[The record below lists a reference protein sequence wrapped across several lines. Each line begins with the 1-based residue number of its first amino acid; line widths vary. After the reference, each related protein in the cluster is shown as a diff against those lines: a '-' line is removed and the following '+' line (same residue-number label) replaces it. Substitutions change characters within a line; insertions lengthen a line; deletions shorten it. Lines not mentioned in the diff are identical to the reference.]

1 MNSKQLIMFQ
11 HHFLLFYRNFKKHKS
26 SFFINLIG
34 LSAGLS
40 CSILIYLW
48 VIDETRT
55 DKFHEKDAQL
65 YQAMENNKTQ
75 ASINTTDGTS
85 APLAEALKKE
95 FPEVEDAV
103 MSSPTYWLGES
114 KISIKGNNN
123 VKARGKFAGRDFLK
137 IFSYP
142 VVSGNVNSMLSGL
155 NNIVISEGMA
165 VKLFKTTDVL
175 GKEITWRNGD
185 MEKESHALISGVFKD
200 TPSASSD
207 QFDFLVSQEMFLQTA
222 PNYLKWGNIGPNTF
236 IVLKKGTDVS
246 AFNSKIKNF
255 MLTKGQQHRTLF
267 IRPFADGYLY
277 NSYENGKLTGGRIE
291 YVKLFTLVA
300 VFILVIACINF
311 MNLST
316 AKASRRMKEVGIKK
330 VMGAQRK
337 SLMMQF
343 MAESMMLTFLS
354 LLIALVSVE
363 MLLPGFSNIVGK
375 ELTLN
380 FNGTVILWLVGIT
393 VFTGLISGSY
403 PAIYLSGFHPSDALK
418 GKLSPTA
425 ATLFTRKGLVVFQ
438 FTLSVVLIVA
448 VFVIYKQIDYAQ
460 SKNLGF
466 KKDNVLYFET
476 DGRVKTA
483 VDQTLTM
490 IKQIPGV
497 INASSIDRGFLGDL
511 NSTFGDFSWEGRD
524 PKEVI
529 KFQRA
534 QVNVGL
540 LETLGI
546 EMAAGRSFSTK
557 FGSDTS
563 KMIINEAGI
572 RAMHLADPIGKVF
585 TLWGKD
591 YQIIGVVKDF
601 HFESLHQV
609 IQPMFF
615 KFNPEQTNRIMLKIS
630 RGKEKST
637 IASLQRFYGNF
648 NPGYTLDY
656 KFLDQDYQAQYVSE
670 NRVGLLSRY
679 FAVLAILISCLGL
692 FGLAAFTAERKL
704 KEIGI
709 RKVLGASELNIIY
722 TLSKD
727 FTIPVVVA
735 IVVALPISY
744 VLTKY
749 WLNSFAYRIELQL
762 WYFFAAGFLALLISW
777 LTVSTQAIKAA
788 KADPIKCLKQD

>member
-1 MNSKQLIMFQ
+1 MLQ
-11 HHFLLFYRNFKKHKS
+11 HHFVLFYRNFKKHKS

-48 VIDETRT
+48 VIDETRM
-55 DKFHEKDAQL
+55 DKFHENGAQL
-65 YQAMENNKTQ
+65 YQVMENNKTEV
-75 ASINTTDGTS
+75 AINTTDGTS

-103 MSSPTYWLGES
+103 MSSPTYWLAES
-114 KISIKGNNN
+114 KFSINGNNN
-123 VKARGKFAGRDFLK
+123 IKARGKFAGADFLK

-142 VVSGNVNSMLSGL
+142 VVSGNVDLMLSGL
-155 NNIVISEGMA
+155 NKIVISEGLA
-165 VKLFKTTDVL
+165 IKLFKTTNVL
-175 GKEITWRNGD
+175 GREITWRNGD
-185 MEKESHALISGVFKD
+185 MEKESHALISGVFKN
-200 TPSASSD
+200 TPLASSD
-207 QFDFLVSQEMFLQTA
+207 QFDFLVSQEIFLQTA
-222 PNYLKWGNIGPNTF
+222 PNYRKWGNVGPNTF
-236 IVLKKGTDVS
+236 IILKKGTDVN
-246 AFNSKIKNF
+246 AFNNKIKDF
-255 MLTKGQQHRTLF
+255 LVAKGQKHRTLF
-267 IRPFADGYLY
+267 IRPYADGYLY
-277 NSYENGKLTGGRIE
+277 NSYENGKLTGGKIE
-291 YVKLFTLVA
+291 YVKLFTLIA

-330 VMGAQRK
+330 VMGARRE

-343 MAESMMLTFLS
+343 IAESMMLTFLS
-354 LLIALVSVE
+354 LFIALVSVE
-363 MLLPGFSNIVGK
+363 ILLPGFNNIIGK

-380 FNGTVILWLVGIT
+380 FNWTIILSLVGIT

-403 PAIYLSGFHPSDALK
+403 PSIYLSGFNPSDALK
-418 GKLSPTA
+418 GKLSQTA
-425 ATLFTRKGLVVFQ
+425 ATLFIRQGLVVFQ

-448 VFVIYKQIDYAQ
+448 VLVIYKQIDYVQ

-466 KKDNVLYFET
+466 NKDNVLYFET
-476 DGRVKTA
+476 DGRVKTT
-483 VDQTLTM
+483 VDQTLSM
-490 IKQIPGV
+490 IRQIPGV
-497 INASSIDRGFLGDL
+497 INASSIDRAFLGDL
-511 NSTFGDFSWEGRD
+511 SFTFGDFSWEGRD
-524 PKEVI
+524 SKEVI

-534 QVNVGL
+534 QVNAGL
-540 LETLGI
+540 LETLGM

-572 RAMHLADPIGKVF
+572 RAMRLSHPIGKVF

-609 IQPMFF
+609 VQPMFF
-615 KFNPEQTNRIMLKIS
+615 KFNPEQTNRIMVKIS
-630 RGKEKST
+630 AGKAKST
-637 IASLQRFYGNF
+637 IAALQRFYRNY

-670 NRVGLLSRY
+670 SRVGLLSKY

-692 FGLAAFTAERKL
+692 FGLAAFNAERKL

-722 TLSKD
+722 TLFKD
-727 FTIPVVVA
+727 ITIPVVVA
-735 IVVALPISY
+735 IVIALPISY
-744 VLTKY
+744 VLTRY
-749 WLNSFAYRIELQL
+749 WLNSFAYRVELQL
-762 WYFFAAGFLALLISW
+762 WYFVAAGFLALFISS
-777 LTVSTQAIKAA
+777 LTVSMQAIKAA
-788 KADPIKCLKQD
+788 HADPIKCLKQD

>member
-1 MNSKQLIMFQ
+1 MD
-11 HHFLLFYRNFKKHKS
+11 R
-26 SFFINLIG
+26 
-34 LSAGLS
+34 
-40 CSILIYLW
+40 
-48 VIDETRT
+48 
-55 DKFHEKDAQL
+55 FHEKGAQL
-65 YQAMENNKTQ
+65 YQVMENNKT
-75 ASINTTDGTS
+75 AAAINTTDGTS

-103 MSSPTYWLGES
+103 MASPTYWLGES

-123 VKARGKFAGRDFLK
+123 IKASGKFASPDFFK

-142 VVSGNVNSMLSGL
+142 IISGNVNSMLSGL
-155 NNIVISEGMA
+155 NNIVISEGLA
-165 VKLFKTTDVL
+165 IKLFKTTNVL

-185 MEKESHALISGVFKD
+185 MEEESFALISGVFKD
-200 TPSASSD
+200 LPPASSD
-207 QFDFLVSQEMFLQTA
+207 QFDFLVSQDLFLKTA
-222 PNYLKWGNIGPNTF
+222 PNYLKWGNVGPNTF
-236 IVLKKGTDVS
+236 IVLKKGTDVNS
-246 AFNSKIKNF
+246 FNNKIKDF
-255 MLTKGQQHRTLF
+255 MLSKGQQHRTLF

-291 YVKLFTLVA
+291 YVKLFTLIA

-330 VMGAQRK
+330 VMGARRE

-343 MAESMMLTFLS
+343 MAESMTLTFLS
-354 LLIALVSVE
+354 LFIALVAVE
-363 MLLPGFSNIVGK
+363 MLLPGFNNIIGK
-375 ELTLN
+375 NLTLN
-380 FNGTVILWLVGIT
+380 FNWIFILSLVGIT

-403 PAIYLSGFHPSDALK
+403 PAIYLSGFNPSDALK
-418 GKLSPTA
+418 GKLSQTA

-438 FTLSVVLIVA
+438 FTLSIVLIVA
-448 VFVIYKQIDYAQ
+448 VFVIYKQIDYVQ

-476 DGRVKTA
+476 DGRLKTR
-483 VDQTLTM
+483 VDQALS
-490 IKQIPGV
+490 IIREIPGV

-511 NSTFGDFSWEGRD
+511 SFTFGDFSWEGRD
-524 PKEVI
+524 PQEVI

-534 QVNVGL
+534 QINAGL

-572 RAMHLADPIGKVF
+572 RAMRLAQPIGKIF
-585 TLWGKD
+585 NLWGKD

-601 HFESLHQV
+601 HFESLHKV
-609 IQPMFF
+609 VQPMFF
-615 KFNPEQTNRIMLKIS
+615 KFNPEQTNRIMVKIS
-630 RGKEKST
+630 AGKEKST
-637 IASLQRFYGNF
+637 IAALQRFYGNY
-648 NPGYTLDY
+648 NPGYTFDY
-656 KFLDQDYQAQYVSE
+656 KFLDQDFQAQYVSE

-727 FTIPVVVA
+727 FTIPVIVA
-735 IVVALPISY
+735 IVIALPISY

-762 WYFFAAGFLALLISW
+762 WYFVAAGLLALFISW
-777 LTVSTQAIKAA
+777 LTVSLQAIKAA
-788 KADPIKCLKQD
+788 HADPVKCLKQE

>member
-1 MNSKQLIMFQ
+1 MLQ
-11 HHFLLFYRNFKKHKS
+11 HHLLLFYRNFKKHKS

-48 VIDETRT
+48 VIDETRM
-55 DKFHEKDAQL
+55 DKFHEKGRQL
-65 YQAMENNKTQ
+65 YQVMENNKTE
-75 ASINTTDGTS
+75 AAINTTDGTS

-95 FPEVEDAV
+95 FPEVEEAV
-103 MSSPTYWLGES
+103 MSSPSYWLAAS
-114 KISIKGNNN
+114 KISINGNNN
-123 VKARGKFAGRDFLK
+123 IKARGKFAGPNFLK

-142 VVSGNVNSMLSGL
+142 VVSGNINLMLSGL
-155 NNIVISEGMA
+155 NKIVISEGLA
-165 VKLFKTTDVL
+165 IKLFKTTNVL

-185 MEKESHALISGVFKD
+185 MERESHALISGVFKD

-207 QFDFLVSQEMFLQTA
+207 QFDFLVSEQMFLQTA

-236 IVLKKGTDVS
+236 IVLKKGTDVD
-246 AFNSKIKNF
+246 AFNNKIKDF

-267 IRPFADGYLY
+267 IRPYADGYLY

-291 YVKLFTLVA
+291 YVKLFTLIA

-330 VMGAQRK
+330 VMGARRG

-354 LLIALVSVE
+354 LFVAVVSVE
-363 MLLPGFSNIVGK
+363 MLLPGFNNIIGK
-375 ELTLN
+375 ELALNLNWTL
-380 FNGTVILWLVGIT
+380 ILSFVGIT

-403 PAIYLSGFHPSDALK
+403 PAIYLSGFNPSDALK
-418 GKLSPTA
+418 GKLSQTA

-438 FTLSVVLIVA
+438 FTLSVILIVA
-448 VFVIYKQIDYAQ
+448 VFVIYKQIDYVQ

-466 KKDNVLYFET
+466 KKDNVLYFEA
-476 DGRVKTA
+476 DGKVKTA
-483 VDQTLTM
+483 ANQALSM
-490 IKQIPGV
+490 IRQIPGV
-497 INASSIDRGFLGDL
+497 INASSIDRAFLGDL
-511 NSTFGDFSWEGRD
+511 SFTFGDFSWEGRN
-524 PKEVI
+524 PQEVI

-534 QVNVGL
+534 QVNAGL

-546 EMAAGRSFSTK
+546 KMAAGRSFSTK

-572 RAMHLADPIGKVF
+572 RAMRLAHPIGKTF

-609 IQPMFF
+609 VQPMFF
-615 KFNPEQTNRIMLKIS
+615 KFNPEQTNRIMVKIS
-630 RGKEKST
+630 AGKEKET
-637 IASLQRFYGNF
+637 IAALQHFYANY

-656 KFLDQDYQAQYVSE
+656 KFLDEDYQAQYVSE

-735 IVVALPISY
+735 IVIALPISY

-762 WYFFAAGFLALLISW
+762 WYFVAAGFLALFISW
-777 LTVSTQAIKAA
+777 LTVSMQAIKAA
-788 KADPIKCLKQD
+788 HVDPIKCLKQD

>member
-1 MNSKQLIMFQ
+1 MLR
-11 HHFLLFYRNFKKHKS
+11 HHLLLFYRNFKKHRS
-26 SFFINLIG
+26 AFFINLIG

-48 VIDETRT
+48 VIDEVRM
-55 DKFHEKDAQL
+55 DKFHEKGSQL
-65 YQAMENNKTQ
+65 YQVMEHNET
-75 ASINTTDGTS
+75 AAAINTTDGTS

-123 VKARGKFAGRDFLK
+123 IKARGKFAGPDFFK

-142 VVSGNVNSMLSGL
+142 LVSGNVNLLLTGL
-155 NNIVISEGMA
+155 NNIVVSESLAM
-165 VKLFKTTDVL
+165 KLFKSANVV
-175 GKEITWRNGD
+175 GKQVTWRNGD
-185 MEKESHALISGVFKD
+185 VEEENHALISGVFKD
-200 TPSASSD
+200 IPAASSD
-207 QFDFLVSQEMFLQTA
+207 QFDFLVTQDRFLQTA

-236 IVLKKGTDVS
+236 IVLKEGTDVN
-246 AFNSKIKNF
+246 AFNSKIKDF

-277 NSYENGKLTGGRIE
+277 NNYENGRLTGGRIE
-291 YVKLFTLVA
+291 YVKLFSLIA

-316 AKASRRMKEVGIKK
+316 AKASIRMKEVGIKK
-330 VMGAQRK
+330 VMGARRE

-343 MAESMMLTFLS
+343 MAESMILTFIS
-354 LLIALVSVE
+354 LLLALISVE
-363 MLLPGFSNIVGK
+363 MLLPWFNNLIGK
-375 ELTLN
+375 ELTLTSN
-380 FNGTVILWLVGIT
+380 WTLIGSLVAIT
-393 VFTGLISGSY
+393 VCTGLISGSY
-403 PAIYLSGFHPSDALK
+403 PAIYLSGFNPSDALK

-425 ATLFTRKGLVVFQ
+425 ATLITRKGLVVFQ

-448 VFVIYKQIDYAQ
+448 VFVIYKQIEYVQ
-460 SKNLGF
+460 SKNLGY

-476 DGRVKTA
+476 EGRVKTN
-483 VDQTLTM
+483 VNQTLSM
-490 IKQIPGV
+490 IKKIPGV
-497 INASSIDRGFLGDL
+497 LNASSIDRNFLGDL
-511 NSTFGDFSWEGRD
+511 SFTFGDFSWEGRD

-534 QVNVGL
+534 QINADL

-546 EMAAGRSFSTK
+546 EMAAGRSFSAK
-557 FGSDTS
+557 FGADTS
-563 KMIINEAGI
+563 KMILNEAGI
-572 RAMHLADPIGKVF
+572 RAMRLNDPIGKTF

-601 HFESLHQV
+601 HFESLHEV
-609 IQPMFF
+609 VQPMFF
-615 KFNPEQTNRIMLKIS
+615 RFNSEHTNRIMVKIS
-630 RGKEKST
+630 AGMEQST
-637 IASLQRFYGNF
+637 IAALQRFYEQY
-648 NPGYTLDY
+648 NPGYSLDY

-670 NRVGLLSRY
+670 KRVGLLSRY
-679 FAVLAILISCLGL
+679 FAVLAVLISCLGL

-704 KEIGI
+704 KEMGI

-722 TLSKD
+722 SLSKD

-735 IVVALPISY
+735 ILIALPVSY
-744 VLTKY
+744 VLTTY
-749 WLNSFAYRIELQL
+749 WLNSFAYRIDLQL
-762 WYFFAAGFLALLISW
+762 WYFVGAGFLALFISW
-777 LTVSTQAIKAA
+777 ITVSMQAIKAA
-788 KADPIKCLKQD
+788 HTDPIKCLKHE

>member
-1 MNSKQLIMFQ
+1 MLQ
-11 HHFLLFYRNFKKHKS
+11 HHFLLFYRNFKKHRS

-48 VIDETRT
+48 VVDETRM
-55 DKFHEKDAQL
+55 DRFHEKAAQL
-65 YQAMENNKTQ
+65 YQVMENSET
-75 ASINTTDGTS
+75 AAAINTTDGTS

-103 MSSPTYWLGES
+103 MASPTYWLGDS

-123 VKARGKFAGRDFLK
+123 IKARGKFAGPDFFK

-142 VVSGNVNSMLSGL
+142 VVSGNVNLMLTGL
-155 NNIVISEGMA
+155 NKIVISESLA
-165 VKLFKTTDVL
+165 IKLFKSTNVL
-175 GKEITWRNGD
+175 GKALTWRNGD
-185 MEKESHALISGVFKD
+185 VEKENHALISGVFKD

-207 QFDFLVSQEMFLQTA
+207 QFDFLVTQELFLQTA
-222 PNYLKWGNIGPNTF
+222 PNYLKWGNVGPNTF
-236 IVLKKGTDVS
+236 IVLKKGTDVN
-246 AFNSKIKNF
+246 AFNNKIKDF

-267 IRPFADGYLY
+267 IRPFAEGYLY

-291 YVKLFTLVA
+291 YVRLFSLIA

-330 VMGAQRK
+330 VMGARRE

-354 LLIALVSVE
+354 LFIALVTVE
-363 MLLPGFSNIVGK
+363 MLLPWFNNIIDK
-375 ELTLN
+375 QLALTSSW
-380 FNGTVILWLVGIT
+380 TMIWSLVGIT
-393 VFTGLISGSY
+393 ICTGLISGSY
-403 PAIYLSGFHPSDALK
+403 PAIYLSGFNPADALK
-418 GKLSPTA
+418 GKLSQTA

-448 VFVIYKQIDYAQ
+448 VFVIYKQIEYVQ

-466 KKDNVLYFET
+466 NKENVLYFEA
-476 DGRVKTA
+476 DGRVKTS
-483 VDQTLTM
+483 VNQTLSM
-490 IKQIPGV
+490 IKKIPGV
-497 INASSIDRGFLGDL
+497 VNASSMDRNFLGDL
-511 NSTFGDFSWEGRD
+511 SFTFGDFSWEGRD
-524 PKEVI
+524 PEEVI

-534 QVNVGL
+534 QVNADL
-540 LETLGI
+540 IETLGI
-546 EMAAGRSFSTK
+546 EMAEGRSFSTK

-572 RAMHLADPIGKVF
+572 RAMHLRNPIGKIF
-585 TLWGKD
+585 TLWGKE

-601 HFESLHQV
+601 HFESLHV
-609 IQPMFF
+609 AVQPMFF
-615 KFNPEQTNRIMLKIS
+615 RFKPEQTNRIMVKIS
-630 RGKEKST
+630 AGKEQSA
-637 IASLQRFYGNF
+637 ISALQHFYEQY
-648 NPGYTLDY
+648 NPGYALEY

-735 IVVALPISY
+735 IIIALPISY
-744 VLTKY
+744 VLTTY
-749 WLNSFAYRIELQL
+749 WLNSFAYRIDLQL
-762 WYFFAAGFLALLISW
+762 WYFVAAGFLALFISW
-777 LTVSTQAIKAA
+777 ITVSMQAIKAA
-788 KADPIKCLKQD
+788 HVDPIKCLKQE

>member
-1 MNSKQLIMFQ
+1 MLQ
-11 HHFLLFYRNFKKHKS
+11 HHFLLFYRNFKKYKS

-48 VIDETRT
+48 VIDETRM
-55 DKFHEKDAQL
+55 DQFHEKGAQL
-65 YQAMENNKTQ
+65 YQVLENNKT
-75 ASINTTDGTS
+75 AAAINTTDGTS
-85 APLAEALKKE
+85 APLAAALKEE

-103 MSSPTYWLGES
+103 MSSPTYWLAES

-123 VKARGKFAGRDFLK
+123 VKARGKFAGPDFLK

-142 VVSGNVNSMLSGL
+142 VVSGDVNSMLSGL
-155 NNIVISEGMA
+155 NKIVISEGLA
-165 VKLFKTTDVL
+165 IKLFKTNDVL
-175 GKEITWRNGD
+175 GKAITWRNGD
-185 MEKESHALISGVFKD
+185 MEQENHALISGVFKD

-207 QFDFLVSQEMFLQTA
+207 QFDFLVTQEMFLQTA
-222 PNYLKWGNIGPNTF
+222 PNYLKWGNVGPNTF
-236 IVLKKGTDVS
+236 LVLKKGTDVT
-246 AFNSKIKNF
+246 AFNKKIRDF
-255 MLTKGQQHRTLF
+255 MLTKGQHFRTLF
-267 IRPFADGYLY
+267 IRPFADGYLF

-291 YVKLFTLVA
+291 YVRLFTLIA

-330 VMGAQRK
+330 VMGARRK

-354 LLIALVSVE
+354 LSIALISVE

-375 ELTLN
+375 ELTLD
-380 FNGTVILWLVGIT
+380 FNWTFILCLVGIT
-393 VFTGLISGSY
+393 VFTALISGSY
-403 PAIYLSGFHPSDALK
+403 PAIYLSGFNPSDALK

-448 VFVIYKQIDYAQ
+448 VLVIYKQVDYVQ

-476 DGRVKTA
+476 DGRLKTA
-483 VDQTLTM
+483 VDQALTM

-497 INASSIDRGFLGDL
+497 MSASSIDRGFLGDL
-511 NSTFGDFSWEGRD
+511 SFTFGDFSWEGRD

-572 RAMHLADPIGKVF
+572 RAMRLVNPIGKVF

-609 IQPMFF
+609 VQPMFF

-630 RGKEKST
+630 EGKEKST
-637 IASLQRFYGNF
+637 IAALQRFYENF

-656 KFLDQDYQAQYVSE
+656 KFLDQDYQAQYVAE

-722 TLSKD
+722 SLSKD
-727 FTIPVVVA
+727 FTVPVVLA
-735 IVVALPISY
+735 IVIALPISY

-762 WYFFAAGFLALLISW
+762 WYFVLAGCLALFISW
-777 LTVSTQAIKAA
+777 LTVSMQAIKAA
-788 KADPIKCLKQD
+788 KTNPIKCLRQE

>member
-1 MNSKQLIMFQ
+1 MLQ
-11 HHFLLFYRNFKKHKS
+11 HHFFLFFRTFKKHKS
-26 SFFINLIG
+26 SFLINLIG

-48 VIDETRT
+48 VLNETSM
-55 DKFHEKDAQL
+55 DKFHEKSAQL
-65 YQAMENNKTQ
+65 YQVMENSMT
-75 ASINTTDGTS
+75 AAAINTVDGTS

-103 MSSPTYWLGES
+103 MASPTYWLGES
-114 KISIKGNNN
+114 RISIKGNNN
-123 VKARGKFAGRDFLK
+123 VAARGKFVGANFLK

-142 VVSGNVNSMLSGL
+142 VIIGNVNQMLTGL
-155 NNIVISEGMA
+155 NKIVISEGLA
-165 VKLFKTTDVL
+165 TKLFKTTNVL

-185 MEKESHALISGVFKD
+185 VEEENHALISGVFKD
-200 TPSASSD
+200 TPSAASD
-207 QFDFLVSQEMFLQTA
+207 PFDFLVPQDNFFQIA
-222 PNYLKWGNIGPNTF
+222 PNYLKWGNVGPNTF
-236 IVLKKGTDVS
+236 ILLKKGTNVLT
-246 AFNSKIKNF
+246 FNNKIKDF

-291 YVKLFTLVA
+291 YVKLFSLIA
-300 VFILVIACINF
+300 IFILVIACINF

-316 AKASRRMKEVGIKK
+316 AKASRRMKEIGIKK
-330 VMGAQRK
+330 VIGARRG

-343 MAESMMLTFLS
+343 MAESMILTFLS
-354 LLIALVSVE
+354 LFIALVSVE
-363 MLLPGFSNIVGK
+363 MLLPWFNNIIGK
-375 ELTLN
+375 ELALN
-380 FNGTVILWLVGIT
+380 FNWTILLSLFAIT
-393 VFTGLISGSY
+393 VSTGLISGSY
-403 PAIYLSGFHPSDALK
+403 PAIYLSGFNPSDALK
-418 GKLSPTA
+418 GKLSQTA

-438 FTLSVVLIVA
+438 FTLSIILIVA
-448 VFVIYKQIDYAQ
+448 VFVIYKQIDFVQ

-476 DGRVKTA
+476 DGKVKTN
-483 VDQTLTM
+483 VDQTLSI
-490 IKQIPGV
+490 IKKIPGV
-497 INASSIDRGFLGDL
+497 INASSIDRAFLGDL
-511 NSTFGDFSWEGRD
+511 SFTFGDFSWEGRD
-524 PKEVI
+524 PEEVI

-534 QVNVGL
+534 QVNAGL

-546 EMAAGRSFSTK
+546 EVAAGRSFSTK

-572 RAMHLADPIGKVF
+572 KAMRLANPVGKIF
-585 TLWGKD
+585 TLWGKE

-609 IQPMFF
+609 VQPMFF
-615 KFNPEQTNRIMLKIS
+615 KFNPEQTNRIMVKIS
-630 RGKEKST
+630 AGKEKST
-637 IASLQRFYGNF
+637 IAHLQRFYEHY
-648 NPGYTLDY
+648 NPGYTLNY
-656 KFLDQDYQAQYVSE
+656 KFLDQDYQGQYVSE

-679 FAVLAILISCLGL
+679 FALLAILISCLGL

-722 TLSKD
+722 NLSKD
-727 FTIPVVVA
+727 FTMPVVMA
-735 IVVALPISY
+735 IVIGLPTSY
-744 VLTKY
+744 VLTTH

-762 WYFFAAGFLALLISW
+762 WYFLAAGFLALFISW
-777 LTVSTQAIKAA
+777 LTVSMQAIKAA
-788 KADPIKCLKQD
+788 NADPIKCLKQD

>member
-1 MNSKQLIMFQ
+1 MLQ
-11 HHFLLFYRNFKKHKS
+11 HHLLLFYRNFKKHKS

-48 VIDETRT
+48 VIDETRI
-55 DKFHEKDAQL
+55 DKFHEKGAQL
-65 YQAMENNKTQ
+65 YQVMENSKTE
-75 ASINTTDGTS
+75 AAINTSDGTS

-123 VKARGKFAGRDFLK
+123 VKARGKFAGHDFLK
-137 IFSYP
+137 IFSYS
-142 VVSGNVNSMLSGL
+142 VVSGNVNEMLVGL
-155 NNIVISEGMA
+155 NKIVISEGLA
-165 VKLFKTTDVL
+165 IKLFKTTNVL
-175 GKEITWRNGD
+175 GREISWRNGD
-185 MEKESHALISGVFKD
+185 MNQVSHALISGVFKD

-207 QFDFLVSQEMFLQTA
+207 QFDFLVSQELFLQTA
-222 PNYLKWGNIGPNTF
+222 PNYLKWGNQGPNTF
-236 IVLKKGTDVS
+236 IVLKKGTD
-246 AFNSKIKNF
+246 ANNFNSKIKDF
-255 MLTKGQQHRTLF
+255 MLTKGQHHRTLF
-267 IRPFADGYLY
+267 IRPYADGYLY
-277 NSYENGKLTGGRIE
+277 NSYENGKLTGGRID
-291 YVKLFTLVA
+291 YVKLFTLIA
-300 VFILVIACINF
+300 VFILIIACINF

-330 VMGAQRK
+330 VMGARRE

-343 MAESMMLTFLS
+343 MGESMMLTFLS
-354 LLIALVSVE
+354 LFIALFSVE
-363 MLLPGFSNIVGK
+363 MLLPGFNNIIGK

-380 FNGTVILWLVGIT
+380 FNGSIILSLIGIT

-403 PAIYLSGFHPSDALK
+403 PAIYLSGFNPSDALK
-418 GKLSPTA
+418 GKLSQTA
-425 ATLFTRKGLVVFQ
+425 STLFTRKGLVVFQ

-448 VFVIYKQIDYAQ
+448 VFVIYKQIDYVQ

-476 DGRVKTA
+476 DGRLKTNVNQA
-483 VDQTLTM
+483 LSM
-490 IKQIPGV
+490 IRQIPGV
-497 INASSIDRGFLGDL
+497 IDASSIDRGFLGDL
-511 NSTFGDFSWEGRD
+511 SFTFGDFSWEGRD

-534 QVNVGL
+534 QINAGL
-540 LETLGI
+540 IETLGI
-546 EMAAGRSFSTK
+546 NMAAGRSFSTK

-572 RAMHLADPIGKVF
+572 RAMRLNHPVGKIF
-585 TLWGKD
+585 TLWGRD

-609 IQPMFF
+609 VQPMFF
-615 KFNPEQTNRIMLKIS
+615 KFNPEQTNRIMVKIS
-630 RGKEKST
+630 AGKEKST
-637 IASLQRFYGNF
+637 IAALQQFYNNY

-735 IVVALPISY
+735 IVIALPVSY

-762 WYFFAAGFLALLISW
+762 WYFIAAGFLALLISW
-777 LTVSTQAIKAA
+777 LTVSMQAIKAA
-788 KADPIKCLKQD
+788 HTDPIKCLKHD

>member
-1 MNSKQLIMFQ
+1 MLQ
-11 HHFLLFYRNFKKHKS
+11 HHLLFFYRNFKKHKS

-48 VIDETRT
+48 VIDETRM
-55 DKFHEKDAQL
+55 DRFHEKGAQL
-65 YQAMENNKTQ
+65 YQVMENNKT
-75 ASINTTDGTS
+75 AAAINTTDGTS

-103 MSSPTYWLGES
+103 MASPTYWLGES

-123 VKARGKFAGRDFLK
+123 IKASGKFASPDFFK

-142 VVSGNVNSMLSGL
+142 IISGNVNSMLSGL
-155 NNIVISEGMA
+155 NNIVISEGLA
-165 VKLFKTTDVL
+165 IKLFKTTNVL

-185 MEKESHALISGVFKD
+185 MEEESFALISGVFKD
-200 TPSASSD
+200 LPPASSD
-207 QFDFLVSQEMFLQTA
+207 QFDFLVSQDLFLKTA
-222 PNYLKWGNIGPNTF
+222 PNYLKWGNVGPNTF
-236 IVLKKGTDVS
+236 IVLKKGTDVNS
-246 AFNSKIKNF
+246 FNNKIKDF

-291 YVKLFTLVA
+291 YVKLFTLIA

-330 VMGAQRK
+330 VMGARRE

-343 MAESMMLTFLS
+343 MAESMTLTFLS
-354 LLIALVSVE
+354 LFIALVAVE
-363 MLLPGFSNIVGK
+363 MLLPGFNNIIGK
-375 ELTLN
+375 NLTLN
-380 FNGTVILWLVGIT
+380 FNWIFILSLVGIT

-403 PAIYLSGFHPSDALK
+403 PAIYLSGFNPSDALK
-418 GKLSPTA
+418 GKLSQTA

-438 FTLSVVLIVA
+438 FTLSIVLIVA
-448 VFVIYKQIDYAQ
+448 VFVIYKQIDYVQ

-476 DGRVKTA
+476 DGKVKTT
-483 VDQTLTM
+483 VDQTLSM
-490 IKQIPGV
+490 IKKIPGV
-497 INASSIDRGFLGDL
+497 VNASSIDRGFLGDL
-511 NSTFGDFSWEGRD
+511 SFTFGDFSWEGRD
-524 PKEVI
+524 PEEVI

-534 QVNVGL
+534 QINAGL

-563 KMIINEAGI
+563 KMIINESGI
-572 RAMHLADPIGKVF
+572 RAMRLTKPVGKIF
-585 TLWGKD
+585 TLWGKEF
-591 YQIIGVVKDF
+591 QIIGVVKDF

-609 IQPMFF
+609 VQPMFF
-615 KFNPEQTNRIMLKIS
+615 KFKPEHTNRIMVKIS
-630 RGKEKST
+630 AGKEQST
-637 IASLQRFYGNF
+637 IAALQDFYENY
-648 NPGYTLDY
+648 NPGYTFDY

-670 NRVGLLSRY
+670 NRVAMLSRY
-679 FAVLAILISCLGL
+679 FALLAILISCLGL

-727 FTIPVVVA
+727 FTIPVIVA
-735 IVVALPISY
+735 IFIALPISY
-744 VLTKY
+744 VLTTY

-762 WYFFAAGFLALLISW
+762 WYFVAAGFLALFISW
-777 LTVSTQAIKAA
+777 LTVSLQAFKAA
-788 KADPIKCLKQD
+788 HADPIKCLKQD

>member
-1 MNSKQLIMFQ
+1 MLQR
-11 HHFLLFYRNFKKHKS
+11 HLLFFYRNLKKHKV

-48 VIDETRT
+48 VLDETRM
-55 DKFHEKDAQL
+55 DKFHEKGAQL
-65 YQAMENNKTQ
+65 YQVMENNQTA

-103 MSSPTYWLGES
+103 MASPTYWLAES
-114 KISIKGNNN
+114 KISIKGDKNI
-123 VKARGKFAGRDFLK
+123 KARGKFVGPDFLK
-137 IFSYP
+137 IFTYP
-142 VVSGNVNSMLSGL
+142 VISGDINRMLSGV
-155 NNIVISEGMA
+155 NQIAISEKLA
-165 VKLFKTTDVL
+165 IKLFKTSNAL
-175 GKEITWRNGD
+175 GKEISWRNGD
-185 MEKESHALISGVFKD
+185 MENENHALVSGVFKD
-200 TPSASSD
+200 PPAASSD
-207 QFDFLVSQEMFLQTA
+207 QFDFLVSEQMFLQTA

-236 IVLKKGTDVS
+236 IVLKKGTDVH
-246 AFNSKIKNF
+246 AFNNKIKDF

-267 IRPFADGYLY
+267 VRPFADGYLY
-277 NSYENGKLTGGRIE
+277 NTYENGKLTGGRIE
-291 YVKLFTLVA
+291 YLKLFTLIA

-330 VMGAQRK
+330 VLGVRREY
-337 SLMMQF
+337 LMMQF
-343 MAESMMLTFLS
+343 MAESMILTFLS
-354 LLIALVSVE
+354 LFIALVSVE
-363 MLLPGFSNIVGK
+363 MLLPAFNSLIGK

-380 FNGTVILWLVGIT
+380 FNPTILFSLAGIT
-393 VFTGLISGSY
+393 LFTGLVSGSY

-418 GKLSPTA
+418 GKLSQSA

-448 VFVIYKQIDYAQ
+448 VFVIYKQIEYVQ

-466 KKDNVLYFET
+466 NKNNVIYFEA
-476 DGRVKTA
+476 DGRVKTNIN
-483 VDQTLTM
+483 QTLSM
-490 IKQIPGV
+490 IRQIPGV
-497 INASSIDRGFLGDL
+497 DHASSIDRKFLGDL
-511 NSTFGDFSWEGRD
+511 SFTFGDFSWEGRD
-524 PKEVI
+524 PNEVI

-534 QVNVGL
+534 QINEEL

-546 EMAAGRSFSTK
+546 GMAAGRSFSTK
-557 FGSDTS
+557 FGSDSS

-572 RAMHLADPIGKVF
+572 RAMRLTNPIGKVF
-585 TLWGKD
+585 SLWGKD

-609 IQPMFF
+609 VQPMFF
-615 KFNPEQTNRIMLKIS
+615 KFNPEQTNRIMVKIHAGEE
-630 RGKEKST
+630 RST
-637 IASLQRFYGNF
+637 IDALRRFYEHY

-656 KFLDQDYQAQYVSE
+656 QFLDQDYQAQYVSE
-670 NRVGLLSRY
+670 NRVGTLSRY

-727 FTIPVVVA
+727 FTIPVIVA
-735 IVVALPISY
+735 IIIALPVSY

-762 WYFFAAGFLALLISW
+762 WYFAAAGFVALFISW
-777 LTVSTQAIKAA
+777 LTVSMQAIKAA
-788 KADPIKCLKQD
+788 HIDPVKCLKQE

>member
-1 MNSKQLIMFQ
+1 MLQ

-48 VIDETRT
+48 VIDETRM
-55 DKFHEKDAQL
+55 DKFHEKGAQL
-65 YQAMENNKTQ
+65 YQVMENNKT
-75 ASINTTDGTS
+75 AAAINTSDGTS

-123 VKARGKFAGRDFLK
+123 IKASGKFAGPDFFK

-142 VVSGNVNSMLSGL
+142 IISGNVNSMLSGL
-155 NNIVISEGMA
+155 NKIVISEGLA
-165 VKLFKTTDVL
+165 IKLFKTTNVL

-185 MEKESHALISGVFKD
+185 MEEESHALISAVFKD
-200 TPSASSD
+200 LPPAASD
-207 QFDFLVSQEMFLQTA
+207 QFDFLVSQDLFLKTA
-222 PNYLKWGNIGPNTF
+222 PNYLKWGNVGPNTF
-236 IVLKKGTDVS
+236 IVLKRGTDVNS
-246 AFNSKIKNF
+246 FNDKIKDF
-255 MLTKGQQHRTLF
+255 MLSKGQQHRTLF

-291 YVKLFTLVA
+291 YVKLFTLIA

-330 VMGAQRK
+330 VMGARRE

-343 MAESMMLTFLS
+343 MAESMTLTFLS
-354 LLIALVSVE
+354 LFMALVAVE
-363 MLLPGFSNIVGK
+363 ILLPGFNNIIGK
-375 ELTLN
+375 DLSLN
-380 FNGTVILWLVGIT
+380 FNWTFMLSLVGIT

-418 GKLSPTA
+418 GKISQTA

-448 VFVIYKQIDYAQ
+448 VFVIYKQIDYVQ

-476 DGRVKTA
+476 DGRLKTR
-483 VDQTLTM
+483 VDQALSL
-490 IKQIPGV
+490 IREIPGV
-497 INASSIDRGFLGDL
+497 IHASSIDRGFLGDL
-511 NSTFGDFSWEGRD
+511 SFTFGDFSWEGRD
-524 PKEVI
+524 PNEVI

-534 QVNVGL
+534 QINAGL

-572 RAMHLADPIGKVF
+572 RAMRLANPIGKIF
-585 TLWGKD
+585 SLWGKD

-609 IQPMFF
+609 VQPMFF
-615 KFNPEQTNRIMLKIS
+615 KFNPEQTNRIMVKIS
-630 RGKEKST
+630 AGKEKST
-637 IASLQRFYGNF
+637 IAALHRFYENY
-648 NPGYTLDY
+648 NPGYALDY

-727 FTIPVVVA
+727 FTIPVIVA
-735 IVVALPISY
+735 IVIALPISY

-762 WYFFAAGFLALLISW
+762 WYFVAAGLLALFISW
-777 LTVSTQAIKAA
+777 LTVSLQAIKAA
-788 KADPIKCLKQD
+788 HADPIKCLKQD